1 MATGDALKKVRP
13 GDRLRIPAKA
23 YNAFVEVAAAHRA
36 GQSSLDRTFQRGHA
50 WQSGIV
56 PVRNDTGADRDRLS
70 VLAIDGPV
78 FAPDNGG
85 GAADEAFIRRVVLK
99 GTTPSRPSDVGWFVI
114 TLEPIGAGKI
124 GRACV
129 SGVCPALVKYEEDW
143 HYFADI
149 TDGDS
154 GKLTSGERGAA
165 ELLWVS
171 DSAGGSSAI
180 LAVVRLAN
188 YPPSLHW
195 AKVSSDWSS
204 GNTID
209 ANPCNDDGSDVDTSI
224 DLTLYAVSDT
234 DHDCDYVYA
243 KEDDVVAYVPWGEDK
258 GVLVNII
265 HGGLF
270 EYAKDLSPQPPTDDD
285 DTHYTDTWDRDDD
298 DDNNLGLTLY
308 IQTREYMDP
317 DTYHWIAVMR
327 KVQIDSLGCWRHVG
341 PEHHVT
347 ISS

>member
-23 YNAFVEVAAAHRA
+23 YNAFVEAATAHRA
-36 GQSSLDRTFQRGHA
+36 GQSSLDRTSQRGHA

-85 GAADEAFIRRVVLK
+85 GAADDAFIRRVVLK

-114 TLEPIGAGKI
+114 TLEPIGAGRI

-129 SGVCPALVKYEEDW
+129 SGVCPALVKYEEDF

-149 TDGDS
+149 TDGDT

-171 DSAGGSSAI
+171 GSAGGTSAI

-209 ANPCNDDGSDVDTSI
+209 ANPCDEDGSDVDTSI

-243 KEDDVVAYVPWGEDK
+243 KDGDVVAYMPWGEVE

-265 HGGLF
+265 HGGLY
-270 EYAKDLSPQPPTDDD
+270 EYPKALAGGFTGADATANTDS
-285 DTHYTDTWDRDDD
+285 WDRASDDASA
-298 DDNNLGLTLY
+298 LGCT
-308 IQTREYMDP
+308 IDIVTRVVYGYDCKEYGFYRP
-317 DTYHWIAVMR
+317 F
-327 KVQIDSLGCWRHVG
+327 QIDSAGCIRKIG
-341 PEHHVT
+341 QETRYT
-347 ISS
+347 IQS

>member
-23 YNAFVEVAAAHRA
+23 YNAFVEAAAAHRA

-85 GAADEAFIRRVVLK
+85 GAADDAFIRRVVLK

-129 SGVCPALVKYEEDW
+129 SGVCPALVKYEEDF

-171 DSAGGSSAI
+171 DSAGGSGAI

-243 KEDDVVAYVPWGEDK
+243 KDGDVVAYIPWGEDK

-265 HGGLF
+265 HGGLY
-270 EYAKDLSPQPPTDDD
+270 EYPKVLAGGFGGGDTSPNTDS
-285 DTHYTDTWDRDDD
+285 WDRADD
-298 DDNNLGLTLY
+298 DDNALGCTIDIVTRVVY
-308 IQTREYMDP
+308 GDDYREYGF
-317 DTYHWIAVMR
+317 YR
-327 KVQIDSLGCWRHVG
+327 RFEIDSAGGVRKIG
-341 PEHHVT
+341 PETRYT
-347 ISS
+347 IQS